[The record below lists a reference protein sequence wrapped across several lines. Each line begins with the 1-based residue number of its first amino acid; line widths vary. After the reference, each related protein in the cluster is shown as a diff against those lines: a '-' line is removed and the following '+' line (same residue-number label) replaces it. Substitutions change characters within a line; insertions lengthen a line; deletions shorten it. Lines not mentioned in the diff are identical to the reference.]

1 MNVILEP
8 LRRSLRYGRNGPCFV
23 GCRGRLTLQT
33 PRSVEGRRRNE
44 LSGTQKGVPYLHWSS
59 AMGWPSSFACGAR
72 PWPTHM
78 AELPCWGARGSARR
92 RRFALLRAF
101 PWFSGLFSKHRTRM
115 NMMLE
120 PLRRSLLYGQSGPCL
135 LGLSCRLTL
144 QSPGNVEGRRRNEL
158 SGTQK
163 GVPCLHW
170 SSAMGWPSSFACGAR
185 PWPTHMAELP
195 CWGARGSARQRRFA
209 LLRAFPWFS
218 GLFSKHRRRMNVI
231 LEPLRTDLRYG
242 RNAPCF
248 LGFQGRLTLQTPR
261 NVEERRKTEL
271 SASQKR
277 VRCLHGSS
285 AMGWPSS
292 FACGARPWP
301 TH

>member
-1 MNVILEP
+1 
-8 LRRSLRYGRNGPCFV
+8 
-23 GCRGRLTLQT
+23 
-33 PRSVEGRRRNE
+33 
-44 LSGTQKGVPYLHWSS
+44 
-59 AMGWPSSFACGAR
+59 MGWPSSFACGAR

-78 AELPCWGARGSARR
+78 AELPCWGARGSARQ

-101 PWFSGLFSKHRTRM
+101 PWVSGLFSKHRIRM
-115 NMMLE
+115 NGILE
-120 PLRRSLLYGQSGPCL
+120 PLRRSLRYGRNGPCFV
-135 LGLSCRLTL
+135 GFRGRLTL
-144 QSPGNVEGRRRNEL
+144 QTPRNVEGCRRNEL

-163 GVPCLHW
+163 GVP
-170 SSAMGWPSSFACGAR
+170 WPSSFAYGAR

-248 LGFQGRLTLQTPR
+248 LGFQGRLTLQT
-261 NVEERRKTEL
+261 
-271 SASQKR
+271 
-277 VRCLHGSS
+277 
-285 AMGWPSS
+285 
-292 FACGARPWP
+292 
-301 TH
+301 